1 MDPNT
6 SMSMSI
12 LFNFDCFQGL
22 HRTKLGIGKSPV
34 ETRIVMTG
42 CWFDSKSF
50 YINREAKDYVIYRN
64 LSSNLGGNHKE
75 KIGSIIRDEKK

>member
-1 MDPNT
+1 MDLNT
-6 SMSMSI
+6 SMSMPI

-42 CWFDSKSF
+42 CWFDHG
-50 YINREAKDYVIYRN
+50 R
-64 LSSNLGGNHKE
+64 
-75 KIGSIIRDEKK
+75 IIVWTTIKTLELILIQ